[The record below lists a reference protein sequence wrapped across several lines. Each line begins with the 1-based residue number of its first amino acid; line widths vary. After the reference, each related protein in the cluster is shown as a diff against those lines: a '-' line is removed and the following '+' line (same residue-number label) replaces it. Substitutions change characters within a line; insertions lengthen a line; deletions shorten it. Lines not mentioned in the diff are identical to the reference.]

1 MLYNKKSIED
11 ITWTGKKALVRVDF
25 NVPIQE
31 GHITDTN
38 RITGVLPTIQYLI
51 EHGAKVILMSHFGK
65 PKNGPEEGFSLYLV
79 AEKLSDLLG
88 KKVIFAQDP
97 EVVGKNAREAVA
109 NMQDGDIVLLENTR
123 FRKEETKNEEV
134 FSRELASLAD
144 VFVSDAFG
152 SAHRAHCSTVGAG
165 AFLEARVCGYL
176 MEKELEFLGNA
187 VENPK
192 RPLTAILGGAKISD
206 KLNVIENLLDK
217 VDNLIIGGGM
227 AYTFIKGM
235 GFEIG
240 TSLVE
245 EDKLEYCQQMIKKAK
260 ARNVNLLLPV
270 DFVMAK
276 EFSKDAEPIIT
287 EDRNIKKGYMG
298 LDIGPKTIANFV
310 AVIKTSGTIVWNGPM
325 GVFEFPNFANGTR
338 AIAAAMAENMAAIT
352 VIGGGDSAAAVNQFG
367 IADKM
372 SHVSTGGGASLN
384 FLEGVTLPGVAALD
398 DK

>member
-31 GHITDTN
+31 GHITDTS

-51 EHGAKVILMSHFGK
+51 EHGARVILMSHFGK

-123 FRKEETKNEEV
+123 FRKEETKNEEG

-245 EDKLEYCQQMIKKAK
+245 EDKLEYCQQMIEKAK

>member
-245 EDKLEYCQQMIKKAK
+245 EDKLEYCQQMIEKAK

-384 FLEGVTLPGVAALD
+384 FLEGVTLPGVATLD

>member
-31 GHITDTN
+31 GHITDTS

-51 EHGAKVILMSHFGK
+51 EHGARVILMSHFGK

-123 FRKEETKNEEV
+123 FRKEETKNEEG

-245 EDKLEYCQQMIKKAK
+245 EDKLEYCQQMIEKAK

-384 FLEGVTLPGVAALD
+384 FLEGVTLPGVATLD